1 MTEADVFH
9 ARSTLVVGGQSY
21 TYYSL
26 EALQK
31 AGLVELDK
39 LPYAVRVMLE
49 AVLRACGS
57 PGVTADDVRALA
69 AWQPVSSQRP
79 TLSFFPGRV
88 LMQDFTGIPQ
98 RPGCHARRHAAPGR

>member
-1 MTEADVFH
+1 MTANPDSFKS
-9 ARSTLVVGGQSY
+9 RRTLKVGSKTY

-79 TLSFFPGRV
+79 TLSFFPGRI
-88 LMQDFTGIPQ
+88 L
-98 RPGCHARRHAAPGR
+98 H